1 MILWQR
7 RLLAAVFIA
16 LIAGSALVV
25 LWTMKHTVAIHRL
38 RRGVGDTMFLSADGK
53 PWFRMDERRRDVQI
67 DQISEDLRNAVL
79 AIEDHRFHS
88 HLGLD
93 PIGISRAAVRNA
105 TRSTTEG
112 GSTITQQLAR
122 TMFLS
127 NRRTWGRKIQEA
139 GLAILL
145 EMQLSKEQIF
155 ELYLNRIYL
164 SGGMYG
170 VEATSQ
176 AVFGKP
182 SKSLTLAEAALIAGL
197 IKAPSALSP
206 WGNLDEARERSF
218 VVLAR
223 MKELE
228 FITEEEEAAARRARL
243 RIRPYP
249 RAAEA
254 RHGYAKDYLR
264 QLFRDRFG
272 GDHPPD
278 WKVHTTFVPELQDAA
293 ERAVSQGLG
302 RWGRDVEA
310 ALVAVDPRTGDIL
323 AMVGGRD
330 YAASQYNRA
339 VRSERQPGSAFKP
352 FVFAAALERGWSPVS
367 VLDGLDAIEPLGPE
381 EWQPRNVSYS
391 PDRITLRQALF
402 ESNNRAASALQ
413 RRIGSRAVI
422 ALAEDAGLDDQPD
435 VPSLALGAGLVTPLD
450 LTAAYAP
457 FANGGEAVEP
467 RAITRVVDAA
477 GDVVLRDD
485 VDRERVISQETAFQM
500 FTMLRDVVDRGTGA
514 GARAQGVRFTA
525 AGKTGTTNDYKDAWF
540 VGFSSSVVVGVWVGL
555 DTPATIASNG
565 SGSRI
570 ALPIWSDFMRRAAR
584 YRPPRAFSAPASLR
598 EEPLCRESFLQPM
611 AQCPRYIEYFK
622 EGDDIPGAQ
631 CPIHTGTV
639 EERVERAVEGFFR
652 GLGRKLRGII
662 RDR

>member
-1 MILWQR
+1 MNRWLR
-7 RLLAAVFIA
+7 RLIAAAFVL
-16 LIAGSALVV
+16 LIIGSALVV

-38 RRGVGDTMFLSADGK
+38 KRGVGDTMFLSADGR
-53 PWFRMDERRRDVQI
+53 PWFRMDERRRDVPI
-67 DQISEDLRNAVL
+67 ADIAPELRDAVL
-79 AIEDHRFHS
+79 AIEDHRFHR
-88 HLGLD
+88 HFGLD

-105 TRSTTEG
+105 MRTTTEG

-127 NRRTWGRKIQEA
+127 NRRTWGRKVQEA

-145 EMQLSKEQIF
+145 ELQLSKEQIF

-170 VEATSQ
+170 VEATAQ
-176 AVFGKP
+176 ALFGKP
-182 SKSLTLAEAALIAGL
+182 ARSVTLAEAALIAGL

-223 MKELE
+223 MRELKY
-228 FITEEEEAAARRARL
+228 ITADEEAAARRARL
-243 RIRPYP
+243 RIQPYP
-249 RAAEA
+249 RAEQA

-278 WKVHTTFVPELQDAA
+278 WKVHTTFVPDLQDAA
-293 ERAVSQGLG
+293 ERAVSQGVR

-310 ALVAVDPRTGDIL
+310 ALVAIDPHTGDVL

-330 YAASQYNRA
+330 YAGSPYNRA
-339 VRSERQPGSAFKP
+339 VRSHRQPGSAFKP
-352 FVFAAALERGWSPVS
+352 FVYAAALERGWSPVS
-367 VLDGLDAIEPLGPE
+367 VLEGLSAIQPLGPE
-381 EWQPRNVSYS
+381 EWQPRNASYS
-391 PDRITLRQALF
+391 PDAVTLRQALF

-413 RRIGSRAVI
+413 RRIGSRPVL
-422 ALAEDAGLDDQPD
+422 ALARSVGLEEQPD
-435 VPSLALGAGLVTPLD
+435 VPSLALGAGVVTPLD

-457 FANGGEAVEP
+457 FANGGEAVRP
-467 RAITRVVDAA
+467 RAMTRVIDA
-477 GDVVLRDD
+477 GGGVVLRGA
-485 VDRERVISQETAFQM
+485 VERERVISEETAFQM
-500 FTMLRDVVDRGTGA
+500 FSMLQDVVDRGTGA
-514 GARAQGVRFTA
+514 GARAQGVRFVA

-540 VGFSSSVVVGVWVGL
+540 VGFSSSLVVGVWVGL
-555 DTPATIASNG
+555 DTPATIAPSG
-565 SGSRI
+565 SGARV

-584 YRPPRAFSAPASLR
+584 YRPARAISPPASLR
-598 EEPLCRESFLQPM
+598 GVPLCRESFLQPM
-611 AQCPRYIEYFK
+611 RQCPRYTEYFK
-622 EGDDIPGAQ
+622 PGDDVPRSP

-639 EERVERAVEGFFR
+639 EERVERAVDGFLK
-652 GLGRKLRGII
+652 GLGKRLRGIF
-662 RDR
+662 RQ